1 MNQSY
6 LPSTEGELITWLGN
20 FSSKLD
26 TYGAALGLDAQKIAE
41 LKAMIASIIASINNV
56 TEKLADYQM
65 AVQAKDSTKKTGLD
79 VLRTSIA
86 AFKTNAGYNEIL
98 GEAFGIIGSTT
109 AGSEKPTISV
119 SKVPQGIA
127 IKFVKSDFE
136 GVHIY
141 RRKKGE
147 AEFQFIRHVSH
158 SPFVDTSITKAGIAA
173 YEYRAIGVI
182 ADEETGFPSDTVE
195 IAFGG

>member
-1 MNQSY
+1 MNQSF
-6 LPSTEGELITWLGN
+6 LPSTEGDLITWLGN

-26 TYGAALGLDAQKIAE
+26 VYGPALGLDATKIAE
-41 LKAMIASIIASINNV
+41 LKAIIAGIIANINNV
-56 TEKLADYQM
+56 SEKLADYQT
-65 AVQAKDSTKKTGLD
+65 AVQAKDTAKKQGLD
-79 VLRTSIA
+79 VLRTAIA
-86 AFKTNAGYNEIL
+86 AFKTNAAYTDTL
-98 GEAFGIIGSTT
+98 GEAFGIIGTTT
-109 AGSEKPTISV
+109 AGAEKPSISV

-158 SPFVDTSITKAGIAA
+158 SPFVDASVTKTGVAV

-182 ADEETGFPSDTVE
+182 GDEETGFPSDTVE